1 MRLYKRHGVYH
12 VTYQSRGGKQVR
24 RSLKTSEKRIAE
36 QRKAQLELT
45 IHEAQLFGKEPAR
58 SFKELMVNYL
68 EAKQSNRGFERLQY
82 ACKPLI
88 EYFADNDVTQL
99 NESHVEQYIT
109 WRSQTVAD
117 GTIKR
122 EVGTLSAAF
131 NHAIRKQK
139 WRIENP
145 CLKAERPKEPKGRVR
160 YLTHAEALRLL
171 QAAESPVN
179 AEGMALTSQYK
190 SPVLRDFIELAL
202 NTGCRKGELLNLK
215 WENIDFSTR
224 LLHLEQTKSGEWQ
237 TVPINEGARQ
247 VLVRRMRLRDEIC
260 PDTPWVFFHMVR
272 TVNTRAGDRVKDV
285 KKSFNTACRRLGIE
299 NFHIH
304 DLRHTFASWLV
315 MEGVSLF
322 EVSKLLRHA
331 SIQMTE
337 RYAHL
342 APDYLHDA
350 VASLGFSARFQ
361 HTEKSKETVL
371 YQNGLKP
378 VENGGRGW
386 I

>member
-1 MRLYKRHGVYH
+1 MRLYKRKGIYQ
-12 VTYQSRGGKQVR
+12 VTYQSTGGKQVR
-24 RSLKTSEKRIAE
+24 RSLKTRDKRIAE
-36 QRKAQLELT
+36 QRAAKLELT
-45 IHEAQLFGKEPAR
+45 IHEVQLFGKEPAR
-58 SFKELMVNYL
+58 SFKELIVNYL
-68 EAKQSNRGFERLQY
+68 EAKQSTRGFRRLQY
-82 ACKPLI
+82 ACKPLV
-88 EYFADNDVTQL
+88 EYFGDSDVTQL
-99 NESHVEQYIT
+99 NEIQVEQYVS
-109 WRSQTVAD
+109 WRSQSLSD

-131 NHAIRKQK
+131 NHAIEKHN

-145 CLKAERPKEPKGRVR
+145 CRKAERPKEPKGRVR
-160 YLTHAEALRLL
+160 YLTHVEAQRLL

-179 AEGMALTSQYK
+179 VEGMALTSQYK

-224 LLHLEQTKSGEWQ
+224 LLHLEETKSGEWQ
-237 TVPINEGARQ
+237 TVPINEEARK
-247 VLVRRMRLRDEIC
+247 VLVRRMRLRDENC
-260 PDTPWVFFHMVR
+260 PNTPWVFFHL
-272 TVNTRAGDRVKDV
+272 TSALNTNVGDRVKNV
-285 KKSFNTACRRLGIE
+285 RKAFSTACRRAGID

-315 MEGVSLF
+315 MEGVPLF

-350 VASLGFSARFQ
+350 VASLGFSTQFQ
-361 HTEKSKETVL
+361 HTENPRQTAIH
-371 YQNGLKP
+371 QIGLNK
-378 VENGGRGW
+378 VINGRGER

>member
-1 MRLYKRHGVYH
+1 ME
-12 VTYQSRGGKQVR
+12 
-24 RSLKTSEKRIAE
+24 RS
-36 QRKAQLELT
+36 
-45 IHEAQLFGKEPAR
+45 
-58 SFKELMVNYL
+58 
-68 EAKQSNRGFERLQY
+68 
-82 ACKPLI
+82 
-88 EYFADNDVTQL
+88 NDVTQL
-99 NESHVEQYIT
+99 NETHVEQYIT
-109 WRSQTVAD
+109 WRSQSVTD

-122 EVGTLSAAF
+122 EVGALSAAF

-145 CLKAERPKEPKGRVR
+145 CRLAERPKEPKGRVR
-160 YLTHAEALRLL
+160 YLTHAEAQRLL

-190 SPVLRDFIELAL
+190 SPVLSDFIELAL

-237 TVPINEGARQ
+237 TVPINEDARQ

-260 PDTPWVFFHMVR
+260 PDTQWVFFHLTLALHTKV
-272 TVNTRAGDRVKDV
+272 GDRVKNV
-285 KKSFNTACRRLGIE
+285 RKAFSTACRRAGIG

-315 MEGVSLF
+315 MEGVPLF

-350 VASLGFSARFQ
+350 VASLGFSA
-361 HTEKSKETVL
+361 H
-371 YQNGLKP
+371 
-378 VENGGRGW
+378 
-386 I
+386 

>member
-1 MRLYKRHGVYH
+1 MRLYKRKGVYY
-12 VTYQSRGGKQVR
+12 VTYQSTGGKQIK
-24 RSLKTSEKRIAE
+24 RSLKTRNKQIAE
-36 QRKAQLELT
+36 QQRAKLELD
-45 IHEAQLFGKEPAR
+45 IHEARIFGKEPAR
-58 SFKELMVNYL
+58 SFKELIVTYL
-68 EAKQSNRGFERLQY
+68 EAKQKTRGFSRLQD
-82 ACKPLI
+82 ACKPLLGH
-88 EYFADNDVTQL
+88 FGDSDVTQL
-99 NESHVEQYIT
+99 QESDVEGYIAY
-109 WRSQTVAD
+109 RSKFVSD
-117 GTIKR
+117 GTINR

-131 NHAIRKQK
+131 NHVISKCH

-145 CLKAERPKEPKGRVR
+145 CTKAELPKEPKGRVR
-160 YLTHAEALRLL
+160 FLTYEEAKTLLRVS
-171 QAAESPVN
+171 AVPVDQN
-179 AEGMALTSQYK
+179 GKSLSNQYK

-237 TVPINEGARQ
+237 TVPINEDARQ
-247 VLVRRMRLRDEIC
+247 VLVQRMRLRDEIC
-260 PDTPWVFFHMVR
+260 PDTPWVFFHMVP
-272 TVNTRAGDRVKDV
+272 TVNTKAGDRVKDV

-315 MEGVSLF
+315 MEGVPLF

-350 VASLGFSARFQ
+350 VASIGFLARFQ
-361 HTEKSKETVL
+361 HTEKPRRQCST
-371 YQNGLKP
+371 
-378 VENGGRGW
+378 RMT
-386 I
+386 

>member
-1 MRLYKRHGVYH
+1 MG
-12 VTYQSRGGKQVR
+12 SI
-24 RSLKTSEKRIAE
+24 S
-36 QRKAQLELT
+36 
-45 IHEAQLFGKEPAR
+45 
-58 SFKELMVNYL
+58 
-68 EAKQSNRGFERLQY
+68 
-82 ACKPLI
+82 
-88 EYFADNDVTQL
+88 
-99 NESHVEQYIT
+99 
-109 WRSQTVAD
+109 
-117 GTIKR
+117 
-122 EVGTLSAAF
+122 F
-131 NHAIRKQK
+131 NHAIRKHH

-160 YLTHAEALRLL
+160 YLTHAEAQRLL

-237 TVPINEGARQ
+237 TVPINEDARQ
-247 VLVRRMRLRDEIC
+247 VLVQRMRLRDEIC
-260 PDTPWVFFHMVR
+260 PDTPWVFFHMVP
-272 TVNTRAGDRVKDV
+272 TVNTKAGDRVKDV

-315 MEGVSLF
+315 MEGVPLF

-361 HTEKSKETVL
+361 HTEKPKETVF
-371 YQNGLKP
+371 YQNGLKA
-378 VENGGRGW
+378 VKNGGRGW

>member
-1 MRLYKRHGVYH
+1 ML
-12 VTYQSRGGKQVR
+12 
-24 RSLKTSEKRIAE
+24 
-36 QRKAQLELT
+36 
-45 IHEAQLFGKEPAR
+45 
-58 SFKELMVNYL
+58 NYL
-68 EAKQSNRGFERLQY
+68 QAKQTSKGFARLQY
-82 ACKPLI
+82 ACRPLI

-99 NESHVEQYIT
+99 NETHVEQYIT
-109 WRSQTVAD
+109 WRSQSVTD

-145 CLKAERPKEPKGRVR
+145 CRLAERPKEPKGRVR
-160 YLTHAEALRLL
+160 YLTHAEAQRLL

-179 AEGMALTSQYK
+179 VKGMALTSQYK

-224 LLHLEQTKSGEWQ
+224 LLYLEQTKSGEWQ
-237 TVPINEGARQ
+237 TVPINEDARQ
-247 VLVRRMRLRDEIC
+247 VLVQRMRLRDEIC
-260 PDTPWVFFHMVR
+260 PDTPWVFFHV
-272 TVNTRAGDRVKDV
+272 VPALNTKVGDRVKNV
-285 KKSFNTACRRLGIE
+285 RKAFSTACRRAGIG

-315 MEGVSLF
+315 MEGVPLF

-361 HTEKSKETVL
+361 HTK
-371 YQNGLKP
+371 
-378 VENGGRGW
+378 

>member
-1 MRLYKRHGVYH
+1 MRLYKRNRVYH
-12 VTYQSRGGKQVR
+12 VTFQSNDGKQVR
-24 RSLKTSEKRIAE
+24 RSLKTREKRIAK
-36 QRKAQLELT
+36 QKAAQLELA

-68 EAKQSNRGFERLQY
+68 EAKQTSRGFARLQY
-82 ACKPLI
+82 ACKPLV
-88 EYFADNDVTQL
+88 EYFGDSDVTQL
-99 NESHVEQYIT
+99 IESHVEQYIAS
-109 WRSQTVAD
+109 RSKSVTD

-122 EVGTLSAAF
+122 ELGTLSAAF
-131 NHAIRKQK
+131 NHAIKK
-139 WRIENP
+139 HHWRIGNP
-145 CLKAERPKEPKGRVR
+145 CSKAEVPKEPKGRVR
-160 YLTHAEALRLL
+160 YLTHAEAQRLL
-171 QAAESPVN
+171 LAAESPVN
-179 AEGMALTSQYK
+179 GEGMALTSQYK
-190 SPVLRDFIELAL
+190 SAVLMDFIELAL

-224 LLHLEQTKSGEWQ
+224 LLHLEETKSGEWQ
-237 TVPINEGARQ
+237 IVPINEEARK
-247 VLVRRMRLRDEIC
+247 VLVRRMRLRDENC
-260 PDTPWVFFHMVR
+260 PNTPWVFFHL
-272 TVNTRAGDRVKDV
+272 TSALNTEVGDRVKNV
-285 KKSFNTACRRLGIE
+285 RKAFSTACRRVGID

-315 MEGVSLF
+315 MEGVPLF

-361 HTEKSKETVL
+361 HTEKPKETVL
-371 YQNGLKP
+371 YQNGLKA
-378 VENGGRGW
+378 VENGRGER

>member
-1 MRLYKRHGVYH
+1 MRLYKRNGVYQ
-12 VTYQSRGGKQVR
+12 VTYQSTGGEQVR
-24 RSLKTSEKRIAE
+24 RSLKTREKRIAE
-36 QRKAQLELT
+36 QRAAKLELT

-58 SFKELMVNYL
+58 SFKKLMLNYL
-68 EAKQSNRGFERLQY
+68 QAKQTSKGFARLQY
-82 ACKPLI
+82 ACRPLI

-99 NESHVEQYIT
+99 NETHVEQYIT
-109 WRSQTVAD
+109 WRSQSVTD

-122 EVGTLSAAF
+122 EVGALSAAF

-145 CLKAERPKEPKGRVR
+145 CRLAERPKEPKGRVR
-160 YLTHAEALRLL
+160 YLTHAEAQRLL

-237 TVPINEGARQ
+237 TVPINEDARQ
-247 VLVRRMRLRDEIC
+247 VLVRRIRLRDEIC
-260 PDTPWVFFHMVR
+260 PDTPWVFFHV
-272 TVNTRAGDRVKDV
+272 VPALNTKVGDRVKNV
-285 KKSFNTACRRLGIE
+285 RKAFSTACRRAGIG

-315 MEGVSLF
+315 MEGVPLF

-361 HTEKSKETVL
+361 HTEKPKETVL
-371 YQNGLKP
+371 YQNGLKA